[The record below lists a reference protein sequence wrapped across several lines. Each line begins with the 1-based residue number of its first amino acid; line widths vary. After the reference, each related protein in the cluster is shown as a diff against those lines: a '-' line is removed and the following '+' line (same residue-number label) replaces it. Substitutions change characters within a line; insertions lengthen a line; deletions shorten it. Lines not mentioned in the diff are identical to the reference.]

1 MSFRDTSI
9 KALDFY
15 PTLIYFISSYIVLKT
30 VIVFA
35 FQFIIS
41 MLLLHCKSTCC
52 ILKSH
57 HINILSWFFF
67 LAGARVFPQGWL
79 SIFISDQPRTW
90 NKI

>member
-67 LAGARVFPQGWL
+67 GRGKG
-79 SIFISDQPRTW
+79 ISTRMAEYFYQ
-90 NKI
+90 

>member
-30 VIVFA
+30 VIAFA

-41 MLLLHCKSTCC
+41 MLLLHYKSK
-52 ILKSH
+52 ILAA
-57 HINILSWFFF
+57 F
-67 LAGARVFPQGWL
+67 
-79 SIFISDQPRTW
+79 
-90 NKI
+90 